1 MGHAPPK
8 ERKRPTRLHRAVRQ
22 YVQGQWEVEEFERV
36 VGELMRLGVENE
48 IVPMVPP
55 RQSGY
60 EGLGTRGELR

>member
-1 MGHAPPK
+1 
-8 ERKRPTRLHRAVRQ
+8 
-22 YVQGQWEVEEFERV
+22 VQGQWEVEEFERV